1 MSLYL
6 IGMRGT
12 GKSTAGL
19 RVAELLKVPFLDS
32 DRLVEQRAGQSV
44 HEIFASQ
51 GEEVFRLLEREVML
65 ELLQRQG
72 VVVATG
78 GGCVLDA
85 QVRQGLRAQRP
96 VVWLS
101 APVDALRK
109 RIRGTD
115 RPPLMAG
122 TARLQLEALMAAR
135 EPLYERCAD
144 QRLDTGTL
152 TVEDVAGALV
162 RLWVNES
169 DC

>member
-19 RVAELLKVPFLDS
+19 QAAELLKVPFWDS

-51 GEEVFRLLEREVML
+51 GEAAFRLLEQEVML
-65 ELLQRQG
+65 ELLQQEG
-72 VVVATG
+72 VLVATG

-85 QVRQGLRAQRP
+85 QVRQGLRARGQ

-101 APVDALRK
+101 APVAVLRE
-109 RIRGTD
+109 RIRGTG
-115 RPPLMAG
+115 RPPLLEGM
-122 TARLQLEALMAAR
+122 EALMAAR
-135 EPLYERCAD
+135 EPLYEQCAD
-144 QRLDTGTL
+144 QRLDTGAL
-152 TVEDVAGALV
+152 TVEDVACALV